1 MVEPDL
7 EAHGGFAPQSDLRSI
22 HLEDARIA
30 AGSAVPR
37 RDSGAG
43 QKAEFHETASIL
55 AREVDVVEGGGVAAA
70 EVDQGRGG
78 GFRPDVVANQLHLG
92 SSMAESEMIVKIPP
106 HTVRRLRLADL
117 NRIQEIERAS
127 FGDEAYDRNL
137 FAEFFR
143 QCGELF
149 LVVER
154 DREVCGYMIACIRG
168 EQAELVSVAVDP
180 AARGRGAASALM
192 ESTLR
197 RLRRRGIAR
206 IVLMVKATND
216 TARAFYERYGFKKVR
231 RAPRYY
237 EDGADGWRM
246 AKNL

>member
-1 MVEPDL
+1 MPAQYE
-7 EAHGGFAPQSDLRSI
+7 
-22 HLEDARIA
+22 
-30 AGSAVPR
+30 
-37 RDSGAG
+37 
-43 QKAEFHETASIL
+43 
-55 AREVDVVEGGGVAAA
+55 
-70 EVDQGRGG
+70 
-78 GFRPDVVANQLHLG
+78 
-92 SSMAESEMIVKIPP
+92 
-106 HTVRRLRLADL
+106 VRRMRMVDL
-117 NRIQEIERAS
+117 DRILEIERAS

-154 DREVCGYMIACIRG
+154 DSKVLGYMVTCIRG
-168 EQAELVSVAVDP
+168 QQAELVSVAVDP

-206 IVLMVKATND
+206 IGLMVRVTND
-216 TARAFYERYGFKKVR
+216 KARAFYERYGFKKVR
-231 RAPRYY
+231 KAPRYY

>member
-1 MVEPDL
+1 
-7 EAHGGFAPQSDLRSI
+7 
-22 HLEDARIA
+22 
-30 AGSAVPR
+30 
-37 RDSGAG
+37 
-43 QKAEFHETASIL
+43 
-55 AREVDVVEGGGVAAA
+55 
-70 EVDQGRGG
+70 
-78 GFRPDVVANQLHLG
+78 
-92 SSMAESEMIVKIPP
+92 MIVKIPP
-106 HTVRRLRLADL
+106 HTVRRLRSADL
-117 NRIQEIERAS
+117 NRIMEIERAS

-137 FAEFFR
+137 FAAFFR

-149 LVVER
+149 LVAEH
-154 DREVCGYMIACIRG
+154 DRKVWGYMIACIRG

-206 IVLMVKATND
+206 IGLVVKVTND
-216 TARAFYERYGFKKVR
+216 KARAFYERYGFEKVR

-246 AKNL
+246 ARNL